1 MEVSGSGRWTIG
13 WGKWCFLKL
22 DPIFEV
28 QVNVGCLSFLEG
40 CFKYIDRPI
49 FVSFYKLQYD
59 ISTSFS
65 LKTVVIIRMLLQK
78 LLHKWKQPATS
89 PKLNL

>member
-1 MEVSGSGRWTIG
+1 MDQDGGR
-13 WGKWCFLKL
+13 CL
-22 DPIFEV
+22 DHIFEV

-40 CFKYIDRPI
+40 CFKYIA
-49 FVSFYKLQYD
+49 SCN
-59 ISTSFS
+59 ISVSFS
-65 LKTVVIIRMLLQK
+65 LKAVVIIRMLLQK

>member
-1 MEVSGSGRWTIG
+1 MDQDGENGAFEIGSN
-13 WGKWCFLKL
+13 LKYRL
-22 DPIFEV
+22 
-28 QVNVGCLSFLEG
+28 NVGCLSFLEG

>member
-1 MEVSGSGRWTIG
+1 MDQDGGR
-13 WGKWCFLKL
+13 CL
-22 DPIFEV
+22 DHIFEV

-40 CFKYIDRPI
+40 CFKYIDHDLYH
-49 FVSFYKLQYD
+49 FTSCN
-59 ISTSFS
+59 ISVSFS
-65 LKTVVIIRMLLQK
+65 LKAVVIIRMLLQK